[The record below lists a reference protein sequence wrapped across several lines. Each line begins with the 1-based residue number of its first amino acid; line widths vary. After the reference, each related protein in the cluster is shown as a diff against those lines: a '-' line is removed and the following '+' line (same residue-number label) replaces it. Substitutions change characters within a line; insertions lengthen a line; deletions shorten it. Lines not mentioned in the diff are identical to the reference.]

1 MPEDKD
7 NETLISHLEAL
18 RETLLKCFI
27 SMGLILPFAF
37 FIAPKALNMLIKIII
52 GESSVMLNYF
62 SPIEVFIIQ
71 IKLALVID
79 FIVCFPY
86 IAKQI
91 WNFLLPALYD
101 NERKIIKSVVL
112 ISSMLFALGVLF
124 CIFIILP
131 WIIKFGVSFS
141 TSNIQA
147 VFGISNIITTALW
160 LSVAFGFM
168 FQMPLITYYLIKSGI
183 ISYDSVCEKRR
194 YVIVILLFVAAI
206 LTPPDVISQIMLFIS
221 TYCLFEAGLFFAR
234 KYNSQD
240 KNNS

>member
-1 MPEDKD
+1 MPENKD
-7 NETLISHLEAL
+7 DETLISHLEAL

-71 IKLALVID
+71 IKLALV
-79 FIVCFPY
+79 
-86 IAKQI
+86 
-91 WNFLLPALYD
+91 
-101 NERKIIKSVVL
+101 
-112 ISSMLFALGVLF
+112 
-124 CIFIILP
+124 
-131 WIIKFGVSFS
+131 
-141 TSNIQA
+141 
-147 VFGISNIITTALW
+147 LW

-206 LTPPDVISQIMLFIS
+206 LTPPDVISQIMLFIP